1 LGKYIYHLCI
11 ARYVQRTDLIKT
23 LEEAV
28 KLEQRNAEELE
39 KGVGKLKSE
48 VIKSILGSIANDSR
62 KHAKIYEGILRIL
75 REVGPAISEDD
86 FTMLEKIVRT
96 HIKMEEEMI
105 STLNKLFG
113 EVDDKRITYLFKYI
127 LDDEVKHHKLLL
139 NILDLIVKKEVLTEK
154 DVWDYLWK
162 EVPFHGTPGG

>member
-1 LGKYIYHLCI
+1 
-11 ARYVQRTDLIKT
+11 
-23 LEEAV
+23 
-28 KLEQRNAEELE
+28 
-39 KGVGKLKSE
+39 
-48 VIKSILGSIANDSR
+48 
-62 KHAKIYEGILRIL
+62 
-75 REVGPAISEDD
+75 
-86 FTMLEKIVRT
+86 
-96 HIKMEEEMI
+96 MI